1 MYFLVQGL
9 VNGDYDVVM
18 GDLTIDSE
26 RLDVIDFSI
35 PIQMADLVIMKKQSS
50 SLDADMFAIAQP
62 FSLHVWIAILGSGL
76 LATLQCYAEIFLVRI
91 KYFFLLG
98 TRRQSGEE
106 SLFWSAKI
114 WTNICFENFV
124 PN

>member
-26 RLDVIDFSI
+26 RLDLIDFSI

-50 SLDADMFAIAQP
+50 TLDADMFAIAQP

-76 LATLQCYAEIFLVRI
+76 LVTMSLTFAMRFGHERCSNPTLY
-91 KYFFLLG
+91 
-98 TRRQSGEE
+98 
-106 SLFWSAKI
+106 SLWFTIGSM
-114 WTNICFENFV
+114 FGQGVEQL
-124 PN
+124 PS

>member
-1 MYFLVQGL
+1 MQGL

-76 LATLQCYAEIFLVRI
+76 LATLQCYAEIFLVII
-91 KYFFLLG
+91 KYLFLLG

-114 WTNICFENFV
+114 WTNICFEIFL